1 MLNNITNFFN
11 LIKTGKVKTQL
22 DGTDLLPIGTRD
34 TRFTG
39 QYQPTMIKYS
49 DLVAGLV
56 GGSNGQVLF
65 NDNDTIA
72 GASNFYFNKTSNR
85 VGIGTPTPG
94 SELHIDGHNGFG
106 ASLKITTDK
115 VGGVAYIQMVS
126 DYVTGFEQTQHG
138 GPGWGWPNWTTIRTG
153 GTAAAP
159 TAVPNDYGL
168 NEYTFFGHDGSS
180 VAQAYSMLTRAAQ
193 TWTPSTRGI
202 YTTFNTVVIGAANPS
217 ERMRFTGTG
226 NLQVNNNLL
235 VGTSTDAGYRLDV
248 NGTFR
253 ALVSTET
260 NPFVVQHT
268 NGNFASIVIGNGSQF
283 APGQFGMHFNGAG
296 VWSWSGNAFRIHGG
310 ILTSNANAITFQLI
324 GGFGGSTLGTSI
336 KLGANTFNAGQF
348 TATSGNQN
356 TVEIGTTNN
365 ETWAPTS
372 GNATYNL
379 FVVAPRINTSG
390 TYAGIVRGIIYAPT
404 LTSTTGVTHRALEL
418 TSGDFIWGTGYS
430 QYYGNSIEGFIQ
442 FTTSGTSTQIW
453 LRPPNNP
460 NNYGTSYYSKISHTN
475 ADLTVNSGQYGCL
488 YFGANGFGASSNSM
502 VLHNAAANTQCNLLL
517 GTTINAGFLLDVN
530 GTARVSA
537 TDGVSGFQIT
547 APTRAWYF
555 TTSASGGTFNAISG
569 SINGT
574 AGTGN
579 FGYVLGGG
587 WGFNIGLTTSQ
598 PNSFFSVYPSA
609 TNNGEVR
616 IGGQTGNGTSLL
628 TLESTTKGFLPPRMT
643 TTEKNAIAS
652 PAAGLMVYD
661 NTLNR
666 PCFYNG
672 TSWITL

>member
-22 DGTDLLPIGTRD
+22 DGTDLLPIGTKD
-34 TRFTG
+34 FRFTG

-85 VGIGTPTPG
+85 VGIGTSTPG

-126 DYVTGFEQTQHG
+126 DYVTGFEQYQHG

-193 TWTPSTRGI
+193 TWTPTTRGI

-235 VGTSTDAGYRLDV
+235 LGTSTDAGYRLDV
-248 NGTFR
+248 NGTAR
-253 ALVSTET
+253 IKGSGTTILDLQNSAGSTSAIFYDDLSVYI
-260 NPFVVQHT
+260 NGRNT
-268 NGNFASIVIGNGSQF
+268 NGYTTNI
-283 APGQFGMHFNGAG
+283 
-296 VWSWSGNAFRIHGG
+296 R
-310 ILTSNANAITFQLI
+310 I
-324 GGFGGSTLGTSI
+324 GGLSNQANINFFGNNNIYVGQGGSTENI
-336 KLGANTFNAGQF
+336 P
-348 TATSGNQN
+348 TALIAMG
-356 TVEIGTTNN
+356 
-365 ETWAPTS
+365 
-372 GNATYNL
+372 
-379 FVVAPRINTSG
+379 
-390 TYAGIVRGIIYAPT
+390 
-404 LTSTTGVTHRALEL
+404 
-418 TSGDFIWGTGYS
+418 
-430 QYYGNSIEGFIQ
+430 
-442 FTTSGTSTQIW
+442 
-453 LRPPNNP
+453 
-460 NNYGTSYYSKISHTN
+460 
-475 ADLTVNSGQYGCL
+475 
-488 YFGANGFGASSNSM
+488 
-502 VLHNAAANTQCNLLL
+502 
-517 GTTINAGFLLDVN
+517 
-530 GTARVSA
+530 
-537 TDGVSGFQIT
+537 
-547 APTRAWYF
+547 
-555 TTSASGGTFNAISG
+555 
-569 SINGT
+569 
-574 AGTGN
+574 
-579 FGYVLGGG
+579 
-587 WGFNIGLTTSQ
+587 
-598 PNSFFSVYPSA
+598 
-609 TNNGEVR
+609 
-616 IGGQTGNGTSLL
+616 
-628 TLESTTKGFLPPRMT
+628 STTKGFLPPRMT
-643 TTEKNAIAS
+643 TAEKNAIAS